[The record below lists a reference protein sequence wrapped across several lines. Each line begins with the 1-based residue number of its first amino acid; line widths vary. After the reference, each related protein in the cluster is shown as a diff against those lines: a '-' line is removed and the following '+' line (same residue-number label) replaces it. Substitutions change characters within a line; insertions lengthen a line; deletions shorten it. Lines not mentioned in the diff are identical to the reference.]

1 MSEPAYLKRIIRKE
15 LMMNAFTQDDFK
27 GAYKSTSMQ
36 QLRSLADHG
45 HAEAR
50 ELLALEALGLS
61 NNQLNLFSRFTRWF
75 RSYTERVYEGWS
87 KNNQNIGI

>member
-1 MSEPAYLKRIIRKE
+1 
-15 LMMNAFTQDDFK
+15 MMNAFTQDDFK

-50 ELLALEALGLS
+50 ELLALEALGLP
-61 NNQLNLFSRFTRWF
+61 NNQLSLFSRLTRWF
-75 RSYTERVYEGWS
+75 WAYTENAYEGWR

>member
-1 MSEPAYLKRIIRKE
+1 
-15 LMMNAFTQDDFK
+15 
-27 GAYKSTSMQ
+27 MQ

-50 ELLALEALGLS
+50 ELLALEALGLP
-61 NNQLNLFSRFTRWF
+61 NNQLSLFARLSRWF
-75 RSYTERVYEGWS
+75 WAYTENVYESWR

>member
-27 GAYKSTSMQ
+27 GAYKSASMQ

-45 HAEAR
+45 HSEAR
-50 ELLALEALGLS
+50 ELLALEALGLP
-61 NNQLNLFSRFTRWF
+61 NNQLSLFARLSRWF
-75 RSYTERVYEGWS
+75 WAYTENVYESWR

>member
-27 GAYKSTSMQ
+27 GAYKSASMQ
-36 QLRSLADHG
+36 QLRSLDYHG
-45 HAEAR
+45 HSEAP

-61 NNQLNLFSRFTRWF
+61 NNQLSLFARLSRWF
-75 RSYTERVYEGWS
+75 WAYTENVYEGWR

>member
-1 MSEPAYLKRIIRKE
+1 
-15 LMMNAFTQDDFK
+15 MNAFTQDDFK
-27 GAYKSTSMQ
+27 GAYSSASMQ

-61 NNQLNLFSRFTRWF
+61 NDQLSLFARFSRWF
-75 RSYTERVYEGWS
+75 WAYTNVVYKGWA
-87 KNNQNIGI
+87 KNNQNIGT

>member
-1 MSEPAYLKRIIRKE
+1 
-15 LMMNAFTQDDFK
+15 MMNAFTQDDFK
-27 GAYKSTSMQ
+27 GAYNSTSMQ

-50 ELLALEALGLS
+50 ELLALEALGLP
-61 NNQLNLFSRFTRWF
+61 NNQLSLFARLSRWF
-75 RSYTERVYEGWS
+75 WVYTEGVYESWR